1 MSDVSTSNFSC
12 RTSKANT
19 NRTGIFFFFFF
30 LQLLSCTSVNLKGI
44 TYSCNK
50 NDCIQ
55 IAWFGKTAYK
65 SSHEKRHLNSIWIF
79 MGFYLI
85 QCLFC
90 LEKNS
95 QRKKQKHLNMG
106 GTHAVL
112 KGNRLCFLTAM
123 KLFIQQ
129 QFNSLYLLR
138 KYSIVV
144 KSALAMFRP
153 FPLALEL
160 QRNAYNAYQQLHSS
174 SDTLTLKVL
183 CNTKTA
189 EKYIH

>member
-1 MSDVSTSNFSC
+1 MDFYGILFDPMPLLL
-12 RTSKANT
+12 RKELSK
-19 NRTGIFFFFFF
+19 
-30 LQLLSCTSVNLKGI
+30 K
-44 TYSCNK
+44 
-50 NDCIQ
+50 
-55 IAWFGKTAYK
+55 KTKTFKYGGYTCSFEREQAVF
-65 SSHEKRHLNSIWIF
+65 LNSD
-79 MGFYLI
+79 
-85 QCLFC
+85 
-90 LEKNS
+90 E
-95 QRKKQKHLNMG
+95 
-106 GTHAVL
+106 T
-112 KGNRLCFLTAM
+112 
-123 KLFIQQ
+123 LFIQQ

>member
-1 MSDVSTSNFSC
+1 MLAQVTSHAEHQKQTQREQES
-12 RTSKANT
+12 
-19 NRTGIFFFFFF
+19 FFFFFF

-123 KLFIQQ
+123 KLC
-129 QFNSLYLLR
+129 LY
-138 KYSIVV
+138 
-144 KSALAMFRP
+144 
-153 FPLALEL
+153 
-160 QRNAYNAYQQLHSS
+160 SS
-174 SDTLTLKVL
+174 SSIHCIYWENTVL
-183 CNTKTA
+183 WLSLPLQCFDPS
-189 EKYIH
+189 HLL